1 MDAAPAA
8 DLIDRGNP
16 IRSWFRL
23 AARKTNIRREVLA
36 GLTTFATMSYILV
49 VNSAILSS
57 VGIDTGVLISV
68 TALAAAL
75 NTALMALVTNY
86 PLALAPGMGSNAF
99 LAYQVCSAMH
109 IPWQA
114 AFGLV
119 FYNGILF
126 LILAWSGLRQMVLDS
141 FPPALRVAI
150 TCGIGLFIAL
160 VGLKGTHVLIANPQ
174 SFIGL
179 GNLTSPECLLFF
191 VGLIFNTLLMWR
203 GVRGALILGIF
214 LVTVLGL
221 FLPSSSG
228 HGMVTSWPTAVVAPP
243 VSIEATFLKFDL
255 GYLWAHFSLAF
266 PIVLVLFFGDFMS
279 GIGTTLAVCQRAELL
294 DEHGRL
300 PRFRQVL
307 GIDALAACTGAALG
321 TSTVG
326 LYVESA
332 AGVEAGGRT
341 GLTSLVVAACFL
353 LALPLHPII
362 SIIPAVAT
370 APALMMVGVLMMQSI
385 TSLNLRDLS
394 IAVPA
399 TVTIIIMA
407 VGNISDGMAIGMIIH
422 VLIMLFSG
430 RAREVHFLTY
440 ILGLMFAAH
449 FFFK

>member
-8 DLIDRGNP
+8 ELIDRPNS
-16 IRSWFRL
+16 IKSWFQL
-23 AARKTNIRREVLA
+23 AARKTTIRREVLA

-49 VNSAILSS
+49 VNSRILSAI
-57 VGIDTGVLISV
+57 GIDTGVLISV

-86 PLALAPGMGSNAF
+86 PLALAPGMGTNAF
-99 LAYQVCSAMH
+99 FAYQVCSTMH
-109 IPWQA
+109 VPWQA

-141 FPPALRVAI
+141 FPPTLRVAI
-150 TCGIGLFIAL
+150 TCGIGLFIAII
-160 VGLKGTHVLIANPQ
+160 GLRGSHVLVANSQ
-174 SFIGL
+174 SFIAL
-179 GNLTSPECLLFF
+179 GDLTSPECLLFF

-221 FLPSSSG
+221 FIPSSAG
-228 HGMVTSWPTAVVAPP
+228 HGTVTGWPAAIVAPP
-243 VSIEATFLKFDL
+243 VSIEPTFLKLDL
-255 GYLWAHFSLAF
+255 GFLWTHFSLAF
-266 PIVLVLFFGDFMS
+266 PIVLVLFFSDFMS

-294 DEHGRL
+294 DENGQL

-307 GIDALAACTGAALG
+307 GMDALAACTGAVLG

-326 LYVESA
+326 LYLESA

-341 GLTSLVVAACFL
+341 GLTGLVVAICFL

-370 APALMMVGVLMMQSI
+370 APALMMVGVLMMQAI
-385 TSLNLRDLS
+385 TGLNLRDLS
-394 IAVPA
+394 VGVPA
-399 TVTIIIMA
+399 IVTIIIMA
-407 VGNISDGMAIGMIIH
+407 VGNITDGMAVGMILH
-422 VLIMLFSG
+422 VLIMLCSG
-430 RAREVHFLTY
+430 RVKEVRFLTY
-440 ILGLMFAAH
+440 VLALVFGAH
-449 FFFK
+449 FFIK

>member
-1 MDAAPAA
+1 MDAVPAA
-8 DLIDRGNP
+8 DLIDRGSP
-16 IRSWFRL
+16 IRSWFQL
-23 AARKTNIRREVLA
+23 AARKTNIGREILA

-109 IPWQA
+109 IPWPA

-141 FPPALRVAI
+141 FPPTLRVAI
-150 TCGIGLFIAL
+150 TCGIGLFIGL
-160 VGLKGTHVLIANPQ
+160 VGLKGSHVLIASPQ

-179 GNLTSPECLLFF
+179 GNVTSPECLLFF

-243 VSIEATFLKFDL
+243 VSIEPTFLKFDL
-255 GYLWAHFSLAF
+255 GYLWTHFSLAF

-279 GIGTTLAVCQRAELL
+279 GIGTTLAVCQRAETVGRARPAAAFSPSAR
-294 DEHGRL
+294 HRCVGRL
-300 PRFRQVL
+300 HWRSAGNLNRRPLFGICGRRRGRWTDRVNQL
-307 GIDALAACTGAALG
+307 GCSCLFFVSAAFASHHFHYSRGGDG
-321 TSTVG
+321 TSTHDGRG
-326 LYVESA
+326 LDDAIDHQFELTRSLYRG
-332 AGVEAGGRT
+332 AGDCYHRYYG
-341 GLTSLVVAACFL
+341 SW
-353 LALPLHPII
+353 
-362 SIIPAVAT
+362 
-370 APALMMVGVLMMQSI
+370 
-385 TSLNLRDLS
+385 
-394 IAVPA
+394 
-399 TVTIIIMA
+399 
-407 VGNISDGMAIGMIIH
+407 
-422 VLIMLFSG
+422 
-430 RAREVHFLTY
+430 
-440 ILGLMFAAH
+440 
-449 FFFK
+449 